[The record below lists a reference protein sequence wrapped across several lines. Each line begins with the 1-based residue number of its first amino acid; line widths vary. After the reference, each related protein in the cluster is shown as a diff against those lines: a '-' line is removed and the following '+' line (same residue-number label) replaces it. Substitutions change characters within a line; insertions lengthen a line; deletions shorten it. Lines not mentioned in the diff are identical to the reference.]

1 MQKSDICIIIISNL
15 STKMKKTTLLAILI
29 SIFQLST
36 FALSPLNETFEGFP
50 TSVPLAG
57 TGWNVVSTTDPS
69 LKWES
74 IGAQVNVVA
83 NPNKTGL
90 NTSNLVLQLSRPASV
105 VATETDAQGLQYKG
119 GFTTTYALP
128 LNATR
133 CFVEVKILKTVA
145 GTVGVRIYQDANNT
159 NIKTIVTKNLPGS
172 PDWQTVQFD
181 FSSIVSTITGTPRLN
196 FEVEKTG
203 TISAQQDAMVVYID
217 DIKIVDGTVTP
228 PPPTGLGLLNESFEN
243 FDVSP
248 VGTIGWAAVTSTVD
262 SQISWATLGAKIYVV
277 NNPNQTGINKS
288 NKALQITREAIL
300 APIATDAIAAGFHY
314 KGAMTTSYTLP
325 LNTTSCIIEA
335 KILKKIAGT
344 VGMRIYPNTN
354 NTNTYTILT
363 ANLPGSPDWQ
373 TVQFDFSSIASTF
386 TSTPQ
391 FKFEMEKTGTIVA
404 QQDELVVLIDDVKI
418 KASPSAINQVQKA
431 ENLISYIDPAT
442 SSLKFKNLP
451 VGQCHISIKNLS
463 GIECKNINI
472 NSSDETI
479 DVSALSSG
487 VYIVSCYSA
496 SAKMLVGK
504 VIKK

>member
-1 MQKSDICIIIISNL
+1 
-15 STKMKKTTLLAILI
+15 MKKTTLLAILI

-69 LKWES
+69 LKWEF

-83 NPNKTGL
+83 NPNKTGI
-90 NTSNLVLQLSRPASV
+90 NTSAQVLQLSRPASV
-105 VATETDAQGLQYKG
+105 VATDAAAQGNHYKG
-119 GFTTTYALP
+119 AFTTTYALP
-128 LNATR
+128 LTATN
-133 CFVEVKILKTVA
+133 CFIEVKILKTVA
-145 GTVGVRIYQDANNT
+145 GTVGVRIYPNAADHS
-159 NIKTIVTKNLPGS
+159 KLTIVTVNLPGS
-172 PDWQTVQFD
+172 PDWQTARFD
-181 FSSIVSTITGTPRLN
+181 FSTIASTITATPGLN
-196 FEVEKTG
+196 FEMEKTG

-262 SQISWATLGAKIYVV
+262 TKISWATLGAKLYVV
-277 NNPNQTGINKS
+277 NNPYKTGINTS
-288 NKALQITREAIL
+288 NKALQITREAIV

-314 KGAMTTSYTLP
+314 KGAMTTSYALP
-325 LNTTSCIIEA
+325 VNTTSCIIEA
-335 KILKKIAGT
+335 KILKRIAGT
-344 VGMRIYPNTN
+344 VGMRIYPNTS
-354 NTNTYTILT
+354 NTNTYTIVT

-386 TSTPQ
+386 TATPQ

-404 QQDELVVLIDDVKI
+404 QQDELVVLIDDIKI
-418 KASPSAINQVQKA
+418 KSSTTALNQVNEA
-431 ENLISYIDPAT
+431 DNLVSYINPTT

-463 GIECKNINI
+463 GIECKTINI
-472 NSSDETI
+472 NSTDETI